1 MPQAED
7 KSDRLPTR
15 VYVVDDEERLR
26 AALSYALKA
35 AGFQPEAF
43 PSAEAFLAAV
53 DPARAEGCAII
64 DFRLP
69 GMNGVELT
77 EELVRRGTR
86 LRMIIVTAF
95 GQVSTAV
102 RALHAGVMDF
112 IEKPFAPGEIVEA
125 VKRAMNAPPAPYVL
139 SAEGSAAAAQLAKLS
154 PREREVFELLAAG
167 WQGTEIGRVLDLSPR
182 TIEMHRA
189 NLMRRLGI
197 HSVPEMVRLAVLVEL
212 SGQGRGE

>member
-1 MPQAED
+1 MLQAED
-7 KSDRLPTR
+7 KSDRLATR

-154 PREREVFELLAAG
+154 PREREVFELLA
-167 WQGTEIGRVLDLSPR
+167 QGKRPSA
-182 TIEMHRA
+182 IERELVIA
-189 NLMRRLGI
+189 NGTLKSHTRRIYQKLGI
-197 HSVPEMVRLAVLVEL
+197 HSKKELLAMVAADEPADA
-212 SGQGRGE
+212 QA